1 MPDLRVATFNLYH
14 FAAPGIF
21 WHERKAN
28 ATYTPEQ
35 WAAKLAWIS
44 GMLTKMN
51 ADVVGFQEVVSA
63 EALKALTQAAGYPYF
78 YNAARAIFDP
88 DDPEV
93 YVNATVAIASRL
105 PFTTVN
111 DLAGVAGI
119 PADTV
124 LDEGFGFSRVPVEAV
139 VPAPGIGEIKVYVC
153 HLKSQ
158 GAFVD
163 PDEIDAIGDWADKVK
178 RYYALRAVA
187 GVDQVAKRAAEAAAL
202 YRTFR
207 RTIDVDPDAAVIL
220 LGDMNENPESHT
232 LGILTQGERVFS
244 WGSVAGDAIPEEFA
258 HLKHVFKLYD
268 AWNLVPN
275 QQNTRPVTH
284 VSSSHSSVLD
294 YVILSNGLNPKNPRR
309 HGTASKVEVFDAH
322 LFDDSVRGVVS
333 DHAPVVATI
342 TGPAV

>member
-1 MPDLRVATFNLYH
+1 MADLKVATFNLYH
-14 FAAPGIF
+14 FAEPGIF

-28 ATYTPEQ
+28 TTYTQEQ
-35 WAAKLAWIS
+35 WSAKLAWIS
-44 GMLTKMN
+44 GMLAKMN
-51 ADVVGFQEVVSA
+51 ADVIGFQEVVSD
-63 EALKALTQAAGYPYF
+63 EALRTLAEAAGYPYF

-88 DDPEV
+88 DDAAV

-105 PFTTVN
+105 PFTAVN

-124 LDEGFGFSRVPVEAV
+124 IDERFGFSRVPVEALLQV
-139 VPAPGIGEIKVYVC
+139 PGIGELKVYVC

-163 PDEIDAIGDWADKVK
+163 PDEIDAIDDWAGKVK

-187 GVDQVAKRAAEAAAL
+187 GVDQVAKRAAEAGAL

-207 RTIDVDPDAAVIL
+207 RVLDADPGAAVVL
-220 LGDMNENPESHT
+220 LGDMNEDPESHT
-232 LGILTQGERVFS
+232 LGILTQGEHVFS
-244 WGSVAGDAIPEEFA
+244 WGSAAGDAIPEEFA
-258 HLKHVFKLYD
+258 YLKYVFKLYD
-268 AWNLVPN
+268 AWHLVPT

-284 VSSSHSSVLD
+284 SGFGHGSVLD

-309 HGTASKVEVFDAH
+309 LGTVSKVEVFDDH
-322 LFDDSVRGVVS
+322 FHEGPERGVAS

-342 TGPAV
+342 AGASA

>member
-28 ATYTPEQ
+28 ATYTAEQ

-51 ADVVGFQEVVSA
+51 ADVVGFQEVVSD
-63 EALKALTQAAGYPYF
+63 EALKGLTQAAGYPYF
-78 YNAARAIFDP
+78 YNAAQAIFDP

-105 PFTTVN
+105 PFTAVN

-124 LDEGFGFSRVPVEAV
+124 IDEGFGFSRVPVEAV
-139 VPAPGIGEIKVYVC
+139 VQAPGIGEIKVYVC

-163 PDEIDAIGDWADKVK
+163 PDEIDAIGDWADKIR

-187 GVDQVAKRAAEAAAL
+187 GVDQVAKRAAEAGAL

-207 RTIDVDPDAAVIL
+207 RTLDVDSEAAVIL
-220 LGDMNENPESHT
+220 LGDMNEDPASHT

-258 HLKHVFKLYD
+258 YLKHVFKLYD
-268 AWNLVPN
+268 AWNLVPT
-275 QQNTRPVTH
+275 QQSTRPVTH
-284 VSSSHSSVLD
+284 SSFGHGSVLD

-309 HGTASKVEVFDAH
+309 HGTVSKIEVFDAH
-322 LFDDSVRGVVS
+322 FREGPERGIAS

-342 TGPAV
+342 AAVSD